1 MGLKAMK
8 TAFTMIELV
17 FIIVI
22 LGILAAV
29 AFPRLAPAI
38 QDAQESKGR
47 STVSAVRSAIANAR
61 QQNMIAGVTTYPV
74 ALDDATANT
83 SGEQLFDG
91 TAAIPMLQY
100 PLIAKP
106 AAGYW
111 MKTGAKTYNF
121 YVNNTTTVAFTYADV
136 ATATQRAGT
145 FDCDHTGNYC
155 RALTE

>member
-1 MGLKAMK
+1 MK

-47 STVSAVRSAIANAR
+47 STVSAIRSAIANAR
-61 QQNMIAGVTTYPV
+61 QQNMIAGNNQYP
-74 ALDDATANT
+74 ATLDDATVNT
-83 SGEQLFDG
+83 VGQELFDG
-91 TAAIPMLQY
+91 TAASPLLQY
-100 PLIAKP
+100 PLISKQ

-111 MKTGAKTYNF
+111 MKTGARTYNF
-121 YVNNTTTVAFTYADV
+121 YVNNTTTVTFTYANV
-136 ATATQRAGT
+136 ANVAKGVRAGT
-145 FDCDHTGNYC
+145 FDCVHTNNYC
-155 RALTE
+155 KALTE